1 MPRDGRRND
10 VILVGGAALIL
21 LALALLFFHQ
31 LAFTSLI
38 LARGDTFNYF
48 YPYWAA
54 RNAALAQGQLPLWT
68 PDLFMGVPLL
78 ANSQLGTFYPLN
90 WLLRNFSA
98 PEAIRLSILMH
109 IYLALLGA
117 YALTRTL
124 LTGRGWP
131 RELGAI
137 VAAVMFGL
145 GGYVGAHVEQINQLQ
160 GIAWLP
166 WLVLI
171 YHHAL
176 RRKWLIPLLAM
187 GIALQF
193 FSGHTQMVFIMVVCL
208 GVYGLA
214 QSWHGLTQ
222 ETLRQSLISLLVL
235 GGAGLISIVLILPQA
250 LPTVE
255 LMDVSNRR
263 GGMNANQ
270 ALAFSLNPLL
280 AGRGLLPSYD
290 AMVFGEYIGYGGIVG
305 IALACVGLLSPL
317 QQARRW
323 PWLVLVIVGFAL
335 AFGEFNPLNWTLAT
349 LPGFNLFRVPARW
362 LVFVALG
369 GAVLAG
375 MGTQRLLLQREQLP
389 RRVFVALIA
398 SVAVLAAASLLST
411 HSAHEVV
418 GPALPTAKT
427 WLGWGLALSVAVIL
441 LLGVRRWPQA
451 ATGLLALALTGELLL
466 ASSVLPYNSLV
477 TPDSYHAQR
486 FSISQLSAFIAE
498 ETAPSRTLSISNL
511 LFDPGDHPALT
522 AYYQAQGLSDLA
534 IRQALVNT
542 KIKETLT
549 PNQPLIWGIPSID
562 GFDGGVLPT
571 AYYTAFTSLMLPE
584 GELRTIDGRLREI
597 LARESCRG
605 ACLPDQRWLNMTD
618 VQYLI
623 TDKVY
628 DLWHEGVAYD
638 TQFSLH
644 FPDDV
649 RVIDLPLPPFTF
661 DAVDLLHSPDALFHV
676 GTTAALL
683 PQDSVP
689 VEAFSRTRYQYESE
703 EASRADALQITLSGA
718 AGTLYAVTLV
728 DTRTGDF
735 VQLVPD
741 VNWQRV
747 LSSDV
752 KIYENQA
759 VLPRAWVVN
768 RAQWVQDNE
777 IGTEHALQIMRDP
790 AYDPLQLVVLSG
802 EEVLITDPSAIQ
814 ADTAQAHIRDYSAE
828 VVTIDVQADQA
839 GYLVL
844 NDAYYPGWLAW
855 VNDAPVTVHRA
866 NAMFRAVAVP
876 AGESVVQFR
885 YEPWWLPFSG
895 IVGFSTWGILGAVTL
910 GLWLLRK
917 KKAA

>member
-1 MPRDGRRND
+1 MPRNGRRDD
-10 VILVGGAALIL
+10 VIFVGGAALIL

-38 LARGDTFNYF
+38 LARGDTYNYF

-54 RNAALAQGQLPLWT
+54 RNAALSQGQLPLWT

-90 WLLRNFSA
+90 WLVSHLSA
-98 PEAIRLSILMH
+98 PEAIRLSILLH
-109 IYLALLGA
+109 IYLAMFGA
-117 YALTRTL
+117 YALTRTV
-124 LTGRGWP
+124 LTGRGWQ
-131 RELGAI
+131 REAAAI
-137 VAAVMFGL
+137 IAGVMFGL

-160 GIAWLP
+160 GIACLP
-166 WLVLI
+166 WLVLL

-176 RRKWLIPLLAM
+176 RRVLFAPLLGM
-187 GIALQF
+187 GIAFQF
-193 FSGHTQMVFIMVVCL
+193 FSGHTQMVFIMGVCL

-214 QSWHGLTQ
+214 ASWQGLKRP
-222 ETLRQSLISLLVL
+222 TLYASLKALVIL
-235 GGAGLISIVLILPQA
+235 GGAGLIAILLILPQA

-270 ALAFSLNPLL
+270 ALAFSLNPLV

-290 AMVFGEYIGYGGIVG
+290 AMVFGEYIAYGGIIG
-305 IALACVGLLSPL
+305 IALACVGLFSPIP
-317 QQARRW
+317 QTRRW
-323 PWLVLVIVGFAL
+323 PWVVVVGVGFAL
-335 AFGEFNPLNWTLAT
+335 ALGEFNPLNWTLAT

-375 MGTQRLLLQREQLP
+375 MGLQRLLSDPAPLP
-389 RRVFVALIA
+389 RRVFAALTGSVIA
-398 SVAVLAAASLLST
+398 LAVASLLSQY
-411 HSAHEVV
+411 SAHEIV

-427 WLGWGLALSVAVIL
+427 WFGWGLAFVAALL
-441 LLGVRRWPQA
+441 LLGPARRWRRPA
-451 ATGLLALALTGELLL
+451 ALLLSAALILELLL
-466 ASSVLPYNSLV
+466 ASAVLPYNSLV

-486 FSISQLSAFIAE
+486 FTISQLRAFIADDI
-498 ETAPSRTLSISNL
+498 APGRTLSISNL

-522 AYYQAQGLSDLA
+522 AYYQQHGLSELA

-549 PNQPLIWGIPSID
+549 PNQSLIWGIPSID

-571 AYYTAFTSLMLPE
+571 AYYTAFSSLMLPE
-584 GELRTIDGRLREI
+584 GQLRTIDGRLREI

-605 ACLPDQRWLNMTD
+605 ACLPDQRWLNMTN

-638 TQFSLH
+638 TQFPQELTAESAPLTLA
-644 FPDDV
+644 
-649 RVIDLPLPPFTF
+649 LPHFTF
-661 DAVDLLHSPDALFHV
+661 DAVDLLHTDSADFRVSTSADRFQ
-676 GTTAALL
+676 
-683 PQDSVP
+683 PQAPVP
-689 VEAFSRTRYQYESE
+689 VDAFFRTRYQADS
-703 EASRADALQITLSGA
+703 AGRAADLSIEGS
-718 AGTLYAVTLV
+718 GVLYAVTLV

-741 VNWQRV
+741 ANWQRV

-752 KIYENQA
+752 KIYENRA
-759 VLPRAWVVN
+759 VLPRAWMVHQ
-768 RAQWVQDNE
+768 AQWVTDDE
-777 IGTEHALQIMRDP
+777 IGTEHALQIMRDA
-790 AYDPLQLVVLSG
+790 AYDPLQRVVLSG
-802 EEVLITDPSAIQ
+802 NGEALTPQFSASPQSIALIRSYD
-814 ADTAQAHIRDYSAE
+814 AE
-828 VVTIDVQADQA
+828 AVTLTVQAAQP
-839 GYLVL
+839 GYLIL
-844 NDAYYPGWLAW
+844 NDAYYPGWEAT
-855 VNDAPVTVHRA
+855 VNGEAVPVYRA

-876 AGESVVQFR
+876 VGESDVIFR
-885 YEPWWLPFSG
+885 YAPWWLPVTGWVGGMPWGLS
-895 IVGFSTWGILGAVTL
+895 IVAVL
-910 GLWLLRK
+910 GLWLWGR